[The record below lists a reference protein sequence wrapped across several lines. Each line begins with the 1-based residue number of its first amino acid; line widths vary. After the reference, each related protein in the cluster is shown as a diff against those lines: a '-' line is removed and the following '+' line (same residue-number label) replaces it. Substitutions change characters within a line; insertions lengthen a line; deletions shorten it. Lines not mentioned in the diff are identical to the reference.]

1 MIWSI
6 VYIVGVV
13 ISNVFF
19 LKLESERRDIV
30 VLDLVMIFLFSL
42 CSWLMILALI
52 FIDLDR
58 KRFWK
63 KVVIHKRK

>member
-1 MIWSI
+1 MIWLI
-6 VYIVGVV
+6 VYIVGVI

-42 CSWLMILALI
+42 YSWLMILALI
-52 FIDLDR
+52 LIDLDR
-58 KRFWK
+58 KGAWK